1 MNDPN
6 LTASECDAL
15 IQLILKTPCRLTD
28 KYSDDFQVNFR
39 TIRKKLGY
47 LADMQDGT
55 DQYQVTPYGVG
66 DG

>member
-15 IQLILKTPCRLTD
+15 IQLVLTTPNRLTD
-28 KYSDDFQVNFR
+28 KFSDDFQVNFR
-39 TIRKKLGY
+39 TIRKKLGQ
-47 LADMQDGT
+47 LADMQDGI

>member
-6 LTASECDAL
+6 LTAAECDAL
-15 IQLILKTPCRLTD
+15 IQLVLTTPNRLTD
-28 KYSDDFQVNFR
+28 KFSDDFKVNFR

-47 LADMQDGT
+47 LADMQDGI

>member
-15 IQLILKTPCRLTD
+15 IQLVLTTPNRLTD
-28 KYSDDFQVNFR
+28 KFSDDFKVNFR

-47 LADMQDGT
+47 LADMQDGI
-55 DQYQVTPYGVG
+55 DQYQVTPYGTV
-66 DG
+66 D

>member
-39 TIRKKLGY
+39 TIRHKLGH
-47 LADMQDGT
+47 LADIQDGIP
-55 DQYQVTPYGVG
+55 QVGVPI
-66 DG
+66 D